1 MSDAIEIAILGDL
14 HGDFDAAL
22 DARLLEPFALRLCTG
37 DLTPNR
43 GRDRFDV
50 AVRVAE
56 DLASLGVRVVLGN
69 HDGPTAFTGRSFPKS
84 YLRLDEVFGDL
95 HVAGRCV
102 DFEDLD
108 VSLVGARPLT
118 SGGLDYRFP
127 VPGRED
133 WSLER
138 WGQEIHRLLK
148 SARCSRVV
156 VLAHCGPSGLGVTRA
171 APYGCDFRAEEGDW
185 GDPDLRL
192 ALDAARGDG
201 VQVAAVI
208 AGHMHHEL
216 RGGGARVPCL
226 REGDVLHVNA
236 AVVPRVTPRG
246 RALVVLRLEG
256 RQASARV
263 EWHSPTGVVAE
274 PWTERTSSA
283 REEG

>member
-1 MSDAIEIAILGDL
+1 MSDVVEIAVLGDL
-14 HGDFDAAL
+14 HGDFDAVL
-22 DARLLEPFALRLCTG
+22 DAALLEPFAMRLCTG

-43 GRDRFDV
+43 GRERFDV
-50 AVRVAE
+50 ALRVAE
-56 DLASLGVRVVLGN
+56 DLASLRVRVVLGN

-102 DFEDLD
+102 DFPDLD

-118 SGGLDYRFP
+118 SGGHDYRFP

-133 WSLER
+133 WSLR
-138 WGQEIHRLLK
+138 QWGEAIHELLR

-156 VLAHCGPSGLGVTRA
+156 VLAHCGPSGLGATRE
-171 APYGCDFRAEEGDW
+171 APFGCDFRLEEGDW

-192 ALDAARGDG
+192 ALDAARKDG
-201 VQVAAVI
+201 VPVVAVV
-208 AGHMHHEL
+208 AGHMHHAL
-216 RGGGARVPCL
+216 RGGGVRIPCQ

-256 RQASARV
+256 GKASVRV
-263 EWHSPTGVVAE
+263 EWHSPAGVIVE
-274 PWTERTSSA
+274 PWHDGAAAASASS
-283 REEG
+283 